1 MVDALGIELKEII
14 FAIVNFLILVGV
26 LAKFLYN
33 PFLEMLETRKQAI
46 KDSFAQAADTNR
58 KADEKMD
65 EYNKSISN
73 VEREG
78 REIIKNAKIKAE
90 AQANDIIDEANAKA
104 AQIKLNV
111 EKEVE
116 RQKAKALSEAKAQ
129 VAAMALLAAEKLLEK
144 ELEVEGQDHLID
156 NIIEQVGAAKWQ
168 N

>member
-1 MVDALGIELKEII
+1 MVEALGINFTEII

-33 PFLEMLETRKQAI
+33 PFLEMLENRKQTI
-46 KDSFAQAADTNR
+46 KDSFDHAADTNKR
-58 KADEKMD
+58 ADEKMD
-65 EYNKSISN
+65 EYSKRISN

-90 AQANDIIDEANAKA
+90 SQASDIIDEANAKA
-104 AQIKLNV
+104 ADMKLHA

-116 RQKAKALSEAKAQ
+116 RQKAKALSEMKAQ
-129 VAAMALLAAEKLLEK
+129 VAAMALLAAEKILEK
-144 ELEVEGQDHLID
+144 DLEIEGQEHLID

>member
-1 MVDALGIELKEII
+1 MVEALGINFTEII

-33 PFLEMLETRKQAI
+33 PFLEMLENRKQTI
-46 KDSFAQAADTNR
+46 KDSFDHAADTNKR
-58 KADEKMD
+58 ADEKMD
-65 EYNKSISN
+65 EYSKRISN

-90 AQANDIIDEANAKA
+90 SQASDIIDEANAKA
-104 AQIKLNV
+104 ADMKLHA

-116 RQKAKALSEAKAQ
+116 RQKAKALSEMKAQ
-129 VAAMALLAAEKLLEK
+129 VSAMALLAAEKILEK
-144 ELEVEGQDHLID
+144 DLEIEGQEHLID